1 MGYKTLTIRGKKDG
15 FGCQLNAKFSGI
27 AFCFNHPKYRYVH
40 TPFTTVSH
48 GWRDQDAVDILN
60 DFMGIPDNRRGKKI
74 HCVYRYMNQVFGN
87 PNDFYNEKTL
97 NHLRRMYW
105 STPKPPN
112 VKEEIVVHIRRGD
125 VSLSRSGD
133 RRRRHMYNPWYN
145 KKIPSLAAL
154 YPDHY
159 QIAIHSEGDF
169 EEFSSI
175 LDGWPEDLIQRTNFK
190 LAEDDVREQK
200 YSLTTAFHEMV
211 TAKVFLG
218 SKSGLSYTSSIL
230 CEGDVYFVAARAKG
244 QNRGLNHWKNAHSV
258 PEVSFIRK

>member
-1 MGYKTLTIRGKKDG
+1 MGYKNLTIRGKTDG

-60 DFMGIPDNRRGKKI
+60 EFMGIPDNRRGKKI
-74 HCVYRYMNQVFGN
+74 HCVFRYMSKVFAH

-97 NHLRRMYW
+97 NHLRTMYW

-112 VKEEIVVHIRRGD
+112 VEEEIVVHIRRGD
-125 VSLSRSGD
+125 VQPFRPGD
-133 RRRRHMYNPWYN
+133 RRRRHMHNPWYN
-145 KKIPSLAAL
+145 VMIPSVAAM

-159 QIAIHSEGDF
+159 RIAVHSEGPP

-175 LDGWPEDLIQRTNFK
+175 TDMWPPDLIQRTKFK
-190 LAEDDVREQK
+190 LAQDDVREQE

-230 CEGDVYFVAARAKG
+230 CEGDVYFAPSHARG
-244 QNRGLNHWKNAHSV
+244 QSRGLQHWKNVRSIKHV
-258 PEVSFIRK
+258 GLK